1 VGAGAVALTSL
12 AVWGIEKH
20 HPTATVREKPLPFR
34 QGLAEIWNE
43 HRARNFT
50 IFIFLSMVAYFM
62 QELILEP
69 YAGLAFGFTPGQS
82 TQLSGAQNGGVFVG
96 MLTVGIAA
104 TGFHI
109 GSLRAWVMAGCT
121 GSALA
126 LLAIALAGQMA
137 AGATL
142 IQPATIALGF
152 FNGMFAVSAIGSMMA
167 LAGEGRE
174 AREGTRMG
182 LWGAAQAVAAG
193 VGGVLGAGA
202 VDLAR
207 HFIATP
213 TAFGVV
219 FIAEAA
225 LFVAATLM
233 AQQIIEG
240 RTAPEF
246 RSYVPGE

>member
-1 VGAGAVALTSL
+1 
-12 AVWGIEKH
+12 
-20 HPTATVREKPLPFR
+20 
-34 QGLAEIWNE
+34 
-43 HRARNFT
+43 
-50 IFIFLSMVAYFM
+50 
-62 QELILEP
+62 
-69 YAGLAFGFTPGQS
+69 
-82 TQLSGAQNGGVFVG
+82 
-96 MLTVGIAA
+96 
-104 TGFHI
+104 
-109 GSLRAWVMAGCT
+109 
-121 GSALA
+121 
-126 LLAIALAGQMA
+126 
-137 AGATL
+137 
-142 IQPATIALGF
+142 
-152 FNGMFAVSAIGSMMA
+152 MMA
-167 LAGEGRE
+167 RAGEGRE

-240 RTAPEF
+240 RSAPAIG
-246 RSYVPGE
+246 SYVPGE